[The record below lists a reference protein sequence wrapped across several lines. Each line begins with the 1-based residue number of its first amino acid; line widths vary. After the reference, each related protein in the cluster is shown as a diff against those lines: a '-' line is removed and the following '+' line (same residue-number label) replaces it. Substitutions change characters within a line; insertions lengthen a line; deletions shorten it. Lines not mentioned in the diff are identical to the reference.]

1 MLTIARSRLAALYA
15 LNPGCDVQTIA
26 AAEAEL
32 AFRLPADYA
41 ALLRLSDGLHTQ
53 GRLALLELAA
63 IGPRN
68 ADYEVQV
75 YLPGYVMIGDDSGG
89 RALLMRGDQPTV
101 YEVGMGCMDENE
113 LTVSARS
120 LEQLL
125 LAFGGR
131 TLGERD
137 APCS

>member
-1 MLTIARSRLAALYA
+1 MLTFDRSRLAALYA
-15 LNPGCDVQTIA
+15 LNPGCDARAIA

-32 AFRLPADYA
+32 AFPLPLDYA

-53 GRLALLELAA
+53 GRLALLELDA

-68 ADYEVQV
+68 ADYEIQI

-89 RALLMRGDQPTV
+89 QALLMRADAPTV
-101 YEVGMGCMDENE
+101 YEVGMGSLDEDE
-113 LTVSARS
+113 LAVSAQS

-125 LAFGGR
+125 LKFGGR

-137 APCS
+137 A